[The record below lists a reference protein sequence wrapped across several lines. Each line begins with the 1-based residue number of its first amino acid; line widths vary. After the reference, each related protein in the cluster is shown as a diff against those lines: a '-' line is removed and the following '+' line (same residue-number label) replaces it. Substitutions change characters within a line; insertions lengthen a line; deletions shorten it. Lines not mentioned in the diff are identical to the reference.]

1 MCDDETR
8 VQRNPAQDL
17 RGQFMMVY
25 ITYAGRKIAG
35 ERKGA
40 AVSSETDVALLR
52 CVGRSRTGCDDVID
66 VIFWKMEVPIHVV
79 PL

>member
-40 AVSSETDVALLR
+40 AVSSETDANFDAKVE
-52 CVGRSRTGCDDVID
+52 VEQDVMT
-66 VIFWKMEVPIHVV
+66 F
-79 PL
+79 